1 MMKTPLDSLL
11 PEDYQNF
18 IFDLKAAYSNIDSI
32 EGRCNAEHEVLV
44 LTVKVGNITIKVPT
58 GKRAL
63 EDKINRVRRMGEF
76 IMSSVAAE
84 ASNR

>member
-1 MMKTPLDSLL
+1 MMKIPLDLRL

-18 IFDLKAAYSNIDSI
+18 ILDLKAAYPNIDSVK
-32 EGRCNAEHEVLV
+32 GRCNAEHGILV

-84 ASNR
+84 TSNQ

>member
-1 MMKTPLDSLL
+1 MIKIPLESL
-11 PEDYQNF
+11 PPKDYQNF
-18 IFDLKAAYSNIDSI
+18 ILELKTAYPSIDLI
-32 EGRCNAEHEVLV
+32 EGRCNAEHEILV

-84 ASNR
+84 TSDQ